1 MTGEIALTI
10 SILVAAI
17 VLFVTEL
24 LRLDITA
31 ILIMLLLPWLGLIE
45 PLEAFSGLASNAVIA
60 IIAVMI
66 MGYGLE
72 ASGATGMLTGPII
85 DLAGNRER
93 RMISVLA
100 GSAGFLSAFMQNIG
114 VVALYLPV
122 IRKVNRKTDLSLN
135 RILMPVGFAA
145 LLGGNLTMVGSGNL
159 IILNDL
165 LQQRGAEPYNLF
177 SVTPIGIILLLA
189 GIAYMILVGRRF
201 LPGEDEEESG
211 EEREQ
216 RQIIEE
222 RGLATTLFRCRV
234 PEGSDLTG
242 LTQESSRLWEEF
254 NLHLIAIREDGDIEY
269 APWRF
274 TRFSGGQKLL
284 LLGRE
289 DDVGRFARAYD
300 MDYERRGRFDEELDD
315 EAAEAVFAELMVPP
329 RSCFIGQTIR
339 EVAVRK
345 NYSVNPV
352 MLARGDRE
360 ITGDFSDFRIR
371 PGDIIVLFGRP
382 GNIEAAAAGEELL
395 ALTPVKSRRK
405 GKKSPGLA
413 FGLFLF
419 SIVLVIA
426 GIQLA
431 LALFTGALL
440 MVLAG
445 IVPVNR
451 IYRAVDWQTVFLL
464 TGLIPLGI
472 AMEDSGTAD
481 FLARRM
487 MELMGGGHPL
497 VILMAVALLA
507 SFFTLFMSNVA
518 STVVLVPLV
527 MIMGSEAGIDPRG
540 LALLAGVCASNSFIL
555 PTHQVNAY
563 FMNAGDYSS
572 RDYFRVGLFLT
583 LIYALLAVAAVYLLY
598 I

>member
-1 MTGEIALTI
+1 MTVEIALTLM
-10 SILVAAI
+10 ILAAAI
-17 VLFVTEL
+17 ILFITEV

-31 ILIMLLLPWLGLIE
+31 IIIMLLLPWLGLIE

-72 ASGATGMLTGPII
+72 ASGATGLLTGPII
-85 DLAGNRER
+85 KLAGSRER
-93 RMISVLA
+93 RMIPVLA
-100 GSAGFLSAFMQNIG
+100 GSAGLLSAFMQNIG
-114 VVALYLPV
+114 VVALYLPL

-165 LQQRGAEPYNLF
+165 LQQRGAEPFNLF
-177 SVTPIGIILLLA
+177 SVTPVGVILLLA
-189 GIAYMILVGRRF
+189 GIAYMLLLGRKF
-201 LPGEDEEESG
+201 LPAGDKKENGEDEG
-211 EEREQ
+211 Q
-216 RQIIEE
+216 QQIIEE
-222 RGLATTLFRCRV
+222 RGLATTLFHCRV
-234 PEGSDLTG
+234 PESSDLAG
-242 LTQESSRLWEEF
+242 LTQESSRLWEEY
-254 NLHLIAIREDGDIEY
+254 NLHLIALEEDGDIEY

-274 TRFSGGQKLL
+274 TRFSGGQKLK

-289 DDVGRFARAYD
+289 DDVERFSRAYSLE
-300 MDYERRGRFDEELDD
+300 YELRGSFDEELESEAD
-315 EAAEAVFAELMVPP
+315 ETVFAELIVPP
-329 RSCFIGQTIR
+329 RSSIINHTIR
-339 EVAVRK
+339 EKAIRK
-345 NYSVNPV
+345 NYSIVPV

-360 ITGDFSDFRIR
+360 IAGDFSDFRIR
-371 PGDIIVLFGRP
+371 AGDIIVFFGKP
-382 GNIEAAAAGEELL
+382 ANIEAVAGGEDLM
-395 ALTPVKSRRK
+395 ALTSIDSREK

-413 FGLFLF
+413 FGLFLV

-426 GIQLA
+426 GVQLA

-445 IVPVNR
+445 IVPLDK
-451 IYRAVDWQTVFLL
+451 IYRAVEWQTVFLL

-472 AMEDSGTAD
+472 AMEESGTAEY
-481 FLARRM
+481 LAGHM
-487 MELMGGGHPL
+487 MELLADGHPL
-497 VILMAVALLA
+497 IILLAVALLA

-527 MIMGSEAGIDPRG
+527 MLMGREAGINPRG

-572 RDYFRVGLFLT
+572 IDYFNVGLLMTFLYAGVAV
-583 LIYALLAVAAVYLLY
+583 LAIYFIY